1 MSRELKESVI
11 SFSEGVFLK
20 AVRALSESD
29 ILKSLLHT
37 SEDGSLSFSFFY
49 QNEDMENTQISLIVK
64 ELEKCGVSMDDYNI
78 RSSEFIVE
86 SELYD
91 DFMSRIQEKSDEYY
105 AQQQSKLQVL
115 IMNIIKI
122 KYFEALGDS
131 VYVEYENYDSEHISF
146 SRAKRLLRANGAD
159 KIKYACTDNQ
169 KSVDFVNSLSFYARA
184 GSDNILIRK

>member
-1 MSRELKESVI
+1 
-11 SFSEGVFLK
+11 
-20 AVRALSESD
+20 
-29 ILKSLLHT
+29 
-37 SEDGSLSFSFFY
+37 
-49 QNEDMENTQISLIVK
+49 
-64 ELEKCGVSMDDYNI
+64 
-78 RSSEFIVE
+78 
-86 SELYD
+86 
-91 DFMSRIQEKSDEYY
+91 
-105 AQQQSKLQVL
+105 
-115 IMNIIKI
+115 MNIIKI